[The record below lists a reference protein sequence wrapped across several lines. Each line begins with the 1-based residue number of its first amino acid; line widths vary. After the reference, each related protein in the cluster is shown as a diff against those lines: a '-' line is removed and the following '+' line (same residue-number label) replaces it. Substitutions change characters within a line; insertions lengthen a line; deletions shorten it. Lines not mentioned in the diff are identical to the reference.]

1 MKIPSFARETL
12 LRIGS
17 APILPAMRSIP
28 VRPLAFLLIA
38 LVAPLAT
45 ACLHVPPAP
54 LSPADSADRIESRSL
69 TDPALRSFLS
79 ERLAQPV
86 DAWPRPRW
94 SVEDLTLVAIYFN
107 PTLRVAQAGFEV
119 ARSHEKTAA
128 QRPNPSLQIQPQ
140 YYVNNVA
147 SGVPPWLSVFNL
159 NWTFETGSKR
169 ASRIA
174 VAEATTRAA
183 EANQIGAVW
192 QTRGELTQAAIALR
206 SADARQTRRAR
217 ILELLGQRATLLEHR
232 FAEGAASQNDLTLA
246 RQARLVAET
255 LLATSVRAEAE
266 ARARL
271 AAALGLPRG
280 SLEGDSLANDL
291 ETEPAS
297 WTDAAA
303 LDAVTAR
310 HAAMLGRSDVL
321 AGLADYDAAEA
332 NLRLQ
337 LAQQYPNIV
346 FGPSYEY
353 DQGGHRWGLNL
364 SLNLPLL
371 SRNEGGIEEA
381 AAARSQTAARFE
393 ALQTRVLSEV
403 DGATA
408 ALEGARGERTRTDEL
423 VRGSDQQTA
432 YAARALAAGASDRA
446 TYLAAELAREDVG
459 LLAIDADERV
469 KLAIA
474 RLELAVRPL
483 GPIDSI
489 LSASAAP

>member
-1 MKIPSFARETL
+1 
-12 LRIGS
+12 
-17 APILPAMRSIP
+17 MRSIP
-28 VRPLAFLLIA
+28 TRKVAFALIA
-38 LVAPLAT
+38 LLAPIAS

-54 LSPADSADRIESRSL
+54 LSPTDSADRIEARSL
-69 TDPALRSFLS
+69 ADPALRSFLS

-86 DAWPRPRW
+86 EPWPRPRW
-94 SVEDLTLVAIYFN
+94 SLEELTLAAIFFN
-107 PTLRVAQAGFEV
+107 PTFRVAQTAVEI

-128 QRPNPSLQIQPQ
+128 QRPNPSLSIQPQ

-159 NWTFETGSKR
+159 NWTFETGGKR
-169 ASRIA
+169 ASRVA

-183 EANQIGAVW
+183 EANQISAAW
-192 QTRGELTQAAIALR
+192 QIRGEVTQAAIGLR
-206 SADARQTRRAR
+206 AADARRSRRAR

-246 RQARLVAET
+246 RQARLQAET
-255 LLATSVRAEAE
+255 LSATTERAEAE

-280 SLEGDSLANDL
+280 ALEGDSLGYDLAN
-291 ETEPAS
+291 EPAS

-303 LDAVTAR
+303 LDVAASR
-310 HAAMLGRSDVL
+310 HAAMVGRSDVL
-321 AGLADYDAAEA
+321 SGLADYASAEA

-381 AAARSQTAARFE
+381 TAARSQAAARFE

-403 DGATA
+403 DAATA
-408 ALEGARGERTRTDEL
+408 ALEGARGERARVDAML
-423 VRGSDQQTA
+423 RGSDQQA
-432 YAARALAAGASDRA
+432 AFAARALAAGASDRA
-446 TYLAAELAREDVG
+446 TYLATELSREDVG
-459 LLAIDADERV
+459 LLAIDTDERV

-474 RLELAVRPL
+474 RLELAVRPV
-483 GPIDSI
+483 GPIDST
-489 LSASAAP
+489 LSVSAVP